1 MDKVFGLIVVGI
13 ICIVLGIMNMKGN
26 LSLLHSYHKKRVSEE
41 DKIPFGRAIG
51 LGTLVCGGGLLLNG
65 IFYLIHLVSSMQI
78 FLYIAMALLIL
89 GLVVG
94 IVLIIYALLK
104 YNRGIFQ
111 ICNNNYKNHKRTTT
125 QSAIQSS
132 IYSAIQSA
140 IQSVRGILVRTKF
153 YALLFCFTRFTKS
166 S

>member
-26 LSLLHSYHKKRVSEE
+26 LSLLHSYHKKRVSAE

-78 FLYIAMALLIL
+78 FFYIAMALLIL

-104 YNRGIFQ
+104 YNKGIF
-111 ICNNNYKNHKRTTT
+111 
-125 QSAIQSS
+125 
-132 IYSAIQSA
+132 
-140 IQSVRGILVRTKF
+140 
-153 YALLFCFTRFTKS
+153 
-166 S
+166 